1 MNKYFSFFF
10 RRFLLLFFIFLVNT
24 FSSNVFADNEPGVST
39 FMYHRFDENKY
50 PSTSVTKEQFLDHI
64 NFVITNEIEVIS
76 LEKLIEVMKSDDT
89 FEEKFIAFSVDDAYR
104 SFYDIAWPIFKENN
118 IPVTLFVSTES
129 VDNQMKGYMSWDQ
142 ISSFVNEG
150 GTVGQHTSS
159 HLHLP
164 LNDKE
169 TIKSDI
175 LKSHKSFVKHLGF
188 IPKLFAY
195 PYGETSKLVIDVLEE
210 FGIDHSFGQ
219 HSGVTSSYS
228 NHYYLPR
235 FSLNEN
241 FGTID
246 RFIFAAKAYS
256 LRIEDFIPSEMYL
269 VENKKPNIEFTII
282 DNLKNND
289 LNCFS
294 NPGGKWNKQIINK
307 ITSKRIQIQLSEAYS
322 SGRGRLNCT
331 TKIEDK
337 WHWFGYQ
344 FTIK

>member
-1 MNKYFSFFF
+1 MGSEMCI
-10 RRFLLLFFIFLVNT
+10 RDRFY
-24 FSSNVFADNEPGVST
+24 E
-39 FMYHRFDENKY
+39 
-50 PSTSVTKEQFLDHI
+50 
-64 NFVITNEIEVIS
+64 
-76 LEKLIEVMKSDDT
+76 
-89 FEEKFIAFSVDDAYR
+89 
-104 SFYDIAWPIFKENN
+104 IAWPVFKENN
-118 IPVTLFVSTES
+118 IPVTLFVSTDS
-129 VDNQMKGYMSWDQ
+129 VDKQMKGYMNWDQ
-142 ISSFVNEG
+142 IRSFVNEG
-150 GTVGQHTSS
+150 GTVGQHTST

-195 PYGETSKLVIDVLEE
+195 PYGETSKLVIDVLGE

-246 RFIFAAKAYS
+246 RFIFAAEAYS

-282 DNLKNND
+282 DDLKNSD

-307 ITSKRIQIQLSEAYS
+307 ITPDFFRATGQTLVSVVGA
-322 SGRGRLNCT
+322 SGGILGSLAGAIWAETN
-331 TKIEDK
+331 
-337 WHWFGYQ
+337 GY
-344 FTIK
+344 TILFRNLGLCALIATILMSISFSVWKE